1 MITKELQTTEEI
13 LSVLRNNWNDND
25 ETKLPPMFHGT
36 DFSLVSASKTERDRF
51 YDACTVIISDLVK
64 LYEEHSISM
73 LHMDDRLFKCRDSYG
88 NSAWAYRY
96 AKERVEKSD
105 LYSYG
110 DFYVSNHPQR
120 AIGYSQEAW
129 IFGLTGW
136 IANRLVEGA
145 TALELDLPDNE
156 SFITAYRLFELRKQR
171 EKDPAVLVV
180 TNGNSLGLYDS
191 LGHNLKE
198 FWKEEFPKKI
208 LSIKNSMLNQVS
220 YRLDYQT
227 DDSDLEFFV
236 IKKSHY
242 DELLSAWN
250 TLYKERKNDD

>member
-1 MITKELQTTEEI
+1 MITKELQTAEEI
-13 LSVLRNNWNDND
+13 LRILRDNWNDAD

-36 DFSLVSASKTERDRF
+36 DFSLVGASKAEREQLN
-51 YDACTVIISDLVK
+51 DACEVIISDLVK

-73 LHMDDRLFKCRDSYG
+73 LQMDDRLFQSRDSHG
-88 NSAWAYRY
+88 NSAWAYRF
-96 AKERVEKSD
+96 AKARAEKST

-129 IFGLTGW
+129 IFGETGW
-136 IANRLVEGA
+136 TANRLIEGA
-145 TALELDLPDNE
+145 NALKLDLPDNE
-156 SFITAYRLFELRKQR
+156 NFITAYHLLELRKQR
-171 EKDPAVLVV
+171 EKDPVVLLIA
-180 TNGNSLGLYDS
+180 NGNSSELYDE

-198 FWKEEFPKKI
+198 FWKEEFPKEI
-208 LSIKNSMLNQVS
+208 RSIKNGMMSADS
-220 YRLDYQT
+220 YRLDFRA
-227 DDSDLEFFV
+227 DDSALEFFV

-242 DELLSAWN
+242 DELLSAWE